1 MANAV
6 LLTPGEGETV
16 LDTSRAT
23 LRVLADRDELAL
35 TWFRYEPG
43 EEGPEPHV
51 HRRHT
56 DAFYVL
62 EGELE
67 LGLGPDLE
75 KVRATAG
82 AFVAAPPD
90 VVHTFRN
97 ASDAPAVF
105 LNVHAPSAG
114 FVDMLRARREG
125 RTEDGERFDQ
135 FEPPADGGRPLADA
149 AVSLPSEGERLDR
162 ENRVIGVKCDLPQIS
177 AFDIAFDS
185 DFVVEPHRHGDQ
197 VDSFYV
203 LQNEVEFTLESRTVR
218 AGPGTWVSA
227 PPGTLHGF
235 RHPGGPRARVL
246 NIHTP
251 DAGFAASI
259 RGH

>member
-1 MANAV
+1 VADAT
-6 LLTPGEGETV
+6 LLAPGEGETIF
-16 LDTSRAT
+16 DTPRAT

-35 TWFRYEPG
+35 TWFRYAPG
-43 EEGPEPHV
+43 EDGPEPHV

-62 EGELE
+62 EGELD
-67 LGLGPDLE
+67 LGLGPDVE
-75 KVRATAG
+75 RVRATAG
-82 AFVAAPPD
+82 AFVAAPPN

-97 ASDAPAVF
+97 ASDAPAIF

-125 RTEDGERFDQ
+125 RNEDAERFDQ
-135 FEPPADGGRPLADA
+135 LEPPADGGCPLADA
-149 AVSLPSEGERLDR
+149 VVAHPDESERFDR
-162 ENRVIGVKCDLPQIS
+162 ENRVIVIKCDLPQIS
-177 AFDIAFDS
+177 VFDIVFDT
-185 DFVVEPHRHGDQ
+185 DFEVAPHRHHDQ

-227 PPGTLHGF
+227 PPGALHGF
-235 RHPGGPRARVL
+235 RHPGGPHARVL
-246 NIHTP
+246 NIHAP

-259 RGH
+259 RG